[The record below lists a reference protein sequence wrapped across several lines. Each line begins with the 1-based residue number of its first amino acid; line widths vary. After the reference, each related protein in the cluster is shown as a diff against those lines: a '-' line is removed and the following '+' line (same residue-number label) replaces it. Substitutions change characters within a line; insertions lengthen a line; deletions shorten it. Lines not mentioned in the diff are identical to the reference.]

1 MKSWTLTLLLL
12 SGSIVLS
19 ALFWIAGLPF
29 FFLFLVIPF
38 LPLVLRRGH
47 TKRCPVCGWETT
59 GNERFCPYDANILE
73 DDGSH
78 GRKDR
83 E

>member
-1 MKSWTLTLLLL
+1 MKSWTLSLLLL
-12 SGSIVLS
+12 SGSIALS

-38 LPLVLRRGH
+38 LPLVFRSGR

-73 DDGSH
+73 DDGPH
-78 GRKDR
+78 GG
-83 E
+83 